1 MILNRALAF
10 GAVLG
15 ATILLAL
22 LMFGGGG
29 GDYRLKAQFLN
40 AGQVVNG
47 GIVTLAGKQVGT
59 VTGQRLTDD
68 GIAELELRIDDD
80 WAPLPAGTR
89 AQIRQFGLSGPASR
103 YIDLRL
109 PDGATREHLD
119 DGAVLTPDQTVSNV
133 DLDEVFA
140 TFDPRTRRALRGV
153 FRGSARQYA
162 GQGKNAAAG
171 WRYLDPSLVSATR
184 LFQELNRDS
193 GELRRFVR
201 ETSELVGDVAEKR
214 EDLAGLVDNLAD
226 TTGAI
231 VRPEGQ
237 LAEAIGRLP
246 AFLRQANTTY
256 VNLRSTLDDVEPLVE
271 TAKPVAK
278 QLLPYTRELRGFVT
292 DLRPTVEDLAPV
304 LRRPGRANDVV
315 ELMRSTPPLRDIA
328 VGPVRRSGEQRE
340 GALPAAAEALAGA
353 TPRVAFAR
361 PYSVDFTG
369 WLDDFSHSG
378 NVDAMGGFARIG
390 THVNAFSMKD
400 GALSPLS
407 PGARA
412 PLLKDLLVTG
422 QYNRCPGSVERD
434 RGDGSMPWVPTDD
447 FNCDPSQGPVGD

>member
-10 GAVLG
+10 GAVL
-15 ATILLAL
+15 AASVALAL
-22 LMFGGGG
+22 LMFGGGAE
-29 GDYRLKAQFLN
+29 DYRLRAQFLN
-40 AGQVVNG
+40 AGQVVKG

-59 VTGQRLTDD
+59 VEDQRLTDD
-68 GIAELELRIDDD
+68 GLAELELKVDGD

-103 YIDLRL
+103 YIELRL
-109 PDGATREHLD
+109 PDGATRAHLE
-119 DGAVLTPDQTVSNV
+119 DGAVLTPDQTTSNV

-162 GQGKNAAAG
+162 GQGRNAAAG

-201 ETSELVGDVAEKR
+201 ETSELMGDVAEKR

-231 VRPEGQ
+231 TRPEGQ
-237 LAEAIGRLP
+237 LAEAIERLP
-246 AFLRQANTTY
+246 PFLRQANTTY
-256 VNLRSTLDDVEPLVE
+256 VNLRAALDDIDPLVE

-278 QLLPYTRELRGFVT
+278 KLLPYTRELRGFVT
-292 DLRPTVEDLAPV
+292 DLRPTVNDLAPV
-304 LRRPGRANDVV
+304 LRRPGRSNDVV
-315 ELMRSTPPLRDIA
+315 ELMRATPPLRDIA
-328 VGPVRRSGEQRE
+328 VGPVRRNGEERE

-353 TPRVAFAR
+353 TPRIAFAR

-390 THVNAFSMKD
+390 THVNAFSIKN
-400 GALSPLS
+400 GVLSPLS
-407 PGARA
+407 PAARA
-412 PLLKDLLVTG
+412 PGLKELLAVG

-434 RGDGSMPWVPTDD
+434 RGDGSLPWRPSED
-447 FNCDPSQGPVGD
+447 FNCDPTQLPVGP